1 MARLPVPGADDNVW
15 GDVLNEYLLES
26 HTSSGSLKSGSVT
39 AVTLANGSVTSNVI
53 SNNSI
58 TPQKLSSD
66 TPAGGE
72 ILSYNGAG
80 FEWITPQAASGSGE
94 VNTASNIGS
103 GGVGIYKQ
111 KTGEDL
117 ELKRV
122 RAGSTKVTIT
132 DNTGN
137 NTVDLDVD
145 TAQLGLTKANVGL
158 ANVDNTTDLAKPVST
173 ATQTALSAKADST
186 ITVTGATSITGGGAL
201 TANRTVSLVN
211 DSASPGNSQYYGTNG
226 SGTKG
231 YFALPGGADPTV
243 GGDLT
248 GTASNAQIA
257 TGAIVNADINAS
269 AAIAQS
275 KVANLTTDL
284 AAKANTTH
292 THAASDIT
300 SGTVATARLGSGTA
314 NGSTYLRGDGT
325 WAAVSAGGLTAV
337 AASGNITAASGNV
350 IIGNAASAGF
360 TVTLPAP
367 SNGAT
372 VTVKKVDSSGNAIVV
387 MRSGVNIDDQVSV
400 VVNTQWQSMDFF
412 SDGTQ
417 WYRI

>member
-39 AVTLANGSVTSNVI
+39 AAALANGAVTGTNI

-58 TPQKLSSD
+58 SPQKLNSD
-66 TPAGGE
+66 TPASGE
-72 ILSYNGAG
+72 LLSYNGSG
-80 FEWITPQAASGSGE
+80 FEWITPAAASGSGE
-94 VNTASNIGS
+94 VNTASNVGT
-103 GGVGIYKQ
+103 GGVGVYKQ
-111 KTGEDL
+111 KTAENL

-122 RAGSTKVTIT
+122 RAASARVVVT
-132 DNTGN
+132 DNTLN
-137 NTVDLDVD
+137 DTVDIDVD
-145 TAQLGLTKANVGL
+145 SAQLGITKAMVGL
-158 ANVDNTTDLAKPVST
+158 ANVDNTSDAAKPISA
-173 ATQTALSAKADST
+173 ATQTALNGKVDTT
-186 ITVTGATSITGGGAL
+186 ISVTGATSLTGGGAL
-201 TANRTVSLVN
+201 TANRTISLVN
-211 DSASPGNSQYYGTNG
+211 DAATPGNSQYYGTNA

-231 YFALPGGADPTV
+231 YFALPAGSDPAV

-257 TGAIVNADINAS
+257 AGAIVNADINAS

-275 KVANLTTDL
+275 KIANLTTDL
-284 AAKANTTH
+284 AGKASTTH
-292 THAASDIT
+292 VHSAADIT

-314 NGSTYLRGDGT
+314 NSTTYLRGDGT
-325 WAAVSAGGLTAV
+325 WSAVSAGGLTAV

-350 IIGNAASAGF
+350 IIGNASTAGF

-367 SNGAT
+367 ANGAT
-372 VTVKKVDSSGNAIVV
+372 VTVKKVDSSGNAIIV
-387 MRSGVNIDDQVSV
+387 MRSGVDIDDQVSV
-400 VVNTQWQSMDFF
+400 VVNTQWQSSDFF
-412 SDGTQ
+412 SDGVQ